1 MTSKRSKTKTR
12 SVWAGAVVASAA
24 FGGWGVGEF
33 SVWGAENVPAV
44 DSVALGE
51 TGKTGEVAEIGEI
64 TEVGKEVDKI
74 VEIGK
79 IVETAKTGRACEP
92 LNPTAPGRL
101 PTRLDGLRL
110 APDFGCFWGFNVE
123 GEDYQTLF
131 DAVEPTGAF
140 DALTIT
146 LRSLPRFDGNVA
158 AVAATKKAVEYAK
171 ERGVGA
177 ILDVDLRIA
186 RYDFEAA
193 RPELSQERIY
203 FKELDLRT
211 LGEADGR
218 GELTFEAPNL
228 NDHYAGA
235 RPFYV
240 RGARFVKAWRYR
252 KNADG
257 AVEPGSI
264 VDVSA
269 AFSVPTTNAPLEK
282 NRIDFVDATSRNRFG
297 VPVDLATLD
306 GVKPGNREGLVKLAG
321 KTDLADKTKSAND
334 GDFLAVAVAFR
345 YSCPDIFADETLE
358 LERRL
363 YEQYRDVPALG
374 VAKDEWGFPPSF
386 DRQNRLDDFWYSEA
400 TRRAYSAAFGADEL
414 NNSSGSDGS
423 SDSKGTIDAAGAGS
437 RDLVDD
443 LFLAFRPQV
452 GREAERI
459 AAVDRFNRLCAER
472 VLEYEIQNYQTTKE
486 IWGPDAFVG
495 VHCTWFPFPNT
506 LEMRKNGVMW
516 WKAPRDFAQSD
527 EYVPFCCRNSLA
539 KATDSHWINMFYAR
553 QVPAYIFE
561 HWTAA
566 ASGGR
571 VHIHNIYPRDENSPQ
586 HPLDNRLM
594 PIVDDGGVAR
604 IRSKIRTLSLISDA
618 PLDAPVGVV
627 FGRFGAMNPLRSG
640 FGKVGVDLCDRFS
653 TAGFP
658 ADLIPVDE
666 ITSTTQAG
674 EKRWKLSAD
683 GYLQYGPQR
692 YLALVLW
699 GENDADAAD
708 FAALK
713 GLAEQTETNCKTKIW
728 KIKAD
733 ATAAEKDALAA
744 EIISALKLANVEQQ
758 TPWKLDEAA
767 FSVPEER
774 SSRPRLVSTS
784 RFIDGTNVWIA
795 AEKNALGDPI
805 SLDGATVRLADG
817 QASIP
822 ISVDANGVF
831 AVRFGA
837 DGTLDAVAAA
847 ELKSLKIGDLA
858 VEVPDAE
865 IAGDP
870 VDVAIWRR
878 PDGRLR
884 GVFQRREN
892 ALPPSLEGLVDDWT
906 FLKRER

>member
-1 MTSKRSKTKTR
+1 MASKKSKMKTR
-12 SVWAGAVVASAA
+12 RVWAGAVVASAA
-24 FGGWGVGEF
+24 FGGWCAGEF
-33 SVWGAENVPAV
+33 PVWGAENVPAV
-44 DSVALGE
+44 DFDDSGKSVNDVNDSGDSVGSVG
-51 TGKTGEVAEIGEI
+51 TGKI
-64 TEVGKEVDKI
+64 
-74 VEIGK
+74 
-79 IVETAKTGRACEP
+79 AKTGRACEP
-92 LNPTAPGRL
+92 LNPAAPGRL
-101 PTRLDGLRL
+101 PATLDGLRL

-123 GEDYQTLF
+123 GDDYRTLF
-131 DAVEPTGAF
+131 DVVEPTGAF

-146 LRSLPRFDGNVA
+146 LRSLPRFDGNAA
-158 AVAATKKAVEYAK
+158 AVAATKKAVEYARK
-171 ERGVGA
+171 RGVGA

-211 LGEADGR
+211 LDATGGKA
-218 GELTFEAPNL
+218 ELAFEAPNL

-257 AVEPGSI
+257 AVEPGSV

-269 AFSVPTTNAPLEK
+269 AFNVPTTNAPLEK
-282 NRIDFVDATSRNRFG
+282 NRTDFVDATSRNRFG

-306 GVKPGNREGLVKLAG
+306 GVKSANKEGWVGEAEATD
-321 KTDLADKTKSAND
+321 KTDSADKEKTANG

-345 YSCPDIFADETLE
+345 YSCPDLFADETLE
-358 LERRL
+358 LEKRL

-386 DRQNRLDDFWYSEA
+386 DRANRLDDFWYSEA
-400 TRRAYSAAFGADEL
+400 TRRAYSAAFGTDNLNGSAGSAGSADFG
-414 NNSSGSDGS
+414 NAADASGV
-423 SDSKGTIDAAGAGS
+423 AS

-553 QVPAYIFE
+553 QVPPYIFE

-571 VHIHNIYPRDENSPQ
+571 VHIHNVYPRDENSPQ
-586 HPLDNRLM
+586 HPLDKGLM

-618 PLDAPVGVV
+618 PLDAPVAVV
-627 FGRFGAMNPLRSG
+627 FGRFGAMNPLRPG

-666 ITSTTQAG
+666 ITSTTPSG
-674 EKRWKLSAD
+674 KKRWKLSDD

-692 YLALVLW
+692 YAALVLW

-713 GLAEQTETNCKTKIW
+713 ALAGQNGTNCKTKI
-728 KIKAD
+728 KEIKSD

-744 EIISALKLANVEQQ
+744 EIIASLKEANVEPQ
-758 TPWKLDEAA
+758 TPWVLDETA
-767 FSVPEER
+767 FSIPEER
-774 SSRPRLVSTS
+774 SSRPQLVSTS
-784 RFIDGTNVWIA
+784 RFIDGANVWVA
-795 AEKNALGDPI
+795 AKENALGDPI
-805 SLDGATVRLADG
+805 SLNGATVRLADG
-817 QASIP
+817 QASTP
-822 ISVDANGVF
+822 ILVDANGVF
-831 AVRFGA
+831 AVRFDA
-837 DGTLDAVAAA
+837 DGALDAVAAA
-847 ELKSLKIGDLA
+847 ELKTLKIGDLSVA
-858 VEVPDAE
+858 IPAKE
-865 IAGDP
+865 IGDDP

-878 PDGRLR
+878 ADGRFR

-892 ALPPSLEGLVDDWT
+892 ALPPSLEGVVDDWT

>member
-12 SVWAGAVVASAA
+12 RVWTGAVVASAA
-24 FGGWGVGEF
+24 FAGWSANEWLVR
-33 SVWGAENVPAV
+33 GAETVPTVESADPADSGKTVGNV
-44 DSVALGE
+44 E
-51 TGKTGEVAEIGEI
+51 TGKIP
-64 TEVGKEVDKI
+64 KM
-74 VEIGK
+74 
-79 IVETAKTGRACEP
+79 GRACEP

-101 PTRLDGLRL
+101 PATLDGLRL
-110 APDFGCFWGFNVE
+110 APDFGCFWGFGVD
-123 GEDYQTLF
+123 GDDYRGLF
-131 DAVEPTGAF
+131 DVVEPTGAF

-146 LRSLPRFDGNVA
+146 LRSLPRFDGNAA

-193 RPELSQERIY
+193 RPELSQERIL

-211 LGEADGR
+211 LDADG
-218 GELTFEAPNL
+218 GKAALAFEAPNL

-257 AVEPGSI
+257 AVEPGSV

-269 AFSVPTTNAPLEK
+269 AFDVPTTNAPLEK
-282 NRIDFVDATSRNRFG
+282 NRIDFVDPTSRNRFD
-297 VPVDLATLD
+297 VPVERAKLD
-306 GVKPGNREGLVKLAG
+306 DVKTANGEDAAKS
-321 KTDLADKTKSAND
+321 ADKTVGENEAKSANG

-358 LERRL
+358 LEKRL

-400 TRRAYSAAFGADEL
+400 TRRAYSAAFGR
-414 NNSSGSDGS
+414 DG
-423 SDSKGTIDAAGAGS
+423 ALV
-437 RDLVDD
+437 DLVDD
-443 LFLAFRPQV
+443 LFLAFRGQT

-472 VLEYEIQNYQTTKE
+472 VLKYEIQNYQTTKE

-571 VHIHNIYPRDENSPQ
+571 VHIHNIYPQDENSPQ

-618 PLDAPVGVV
+618 PLDAPVAVV
-627 FGRFGAMNPLRSG
+627 FGRFGAMNPLRPG

-658 ADLIPVDE
+658 ADLIPIDE

-674 EKRWKLSAD
+674 EKRWKLSDD

-692 YLALVLW
+692 YSALVLW

-708 FAALK
+708 FAALLE
-713 GLAEQTETNCKTKIW
+713 LAGKDCRTKIER
-728 KIKAD
+728 IEAD
-733 ATAAEKDALAA
+733 ADAAEKDALAA
-744 EIISALKLANVEQQ
+744 EIIASLKEANVEPQ
-758 TPWKLDEAA
+758 TPWVLDETA

-774 SSRPRLVSTS
+774 SSRPQLVATS
-784 RFIDGTNVWIA
+784 RFLDGTTVWIA
-795 AEKNALGDPI
+795 AKENALGDPI

-817 QASIP
+817 RDSTS

-831 AVRFGA
+831 AVRFDA

-847 ELKSLKIGDLA
+847 ELKSLKIGELA
-858 VEVPDAE
+858 VEIPESE
-865 IAGDP
+865 IADDP

-878 PDGRLR
+878 ADGRLR

>member
-12 SVWAGAVVASAA
+12 RAWAGAVVASAA
-24 FGGWGVGEF
+24 FGAWSAGGAPVWGVGN
-33 SVWGAENVPAV
+33 AP
-44 DSVALGE
+44 
-51 TGKTGEVAEIGEI
+51 T
-64 TEVGKEVDKI
+64 
-74 VEIGK
+74 
-79 IVETAKTGRACEP
+79 VETADSGKTVATVKVGRACEP

-101 PTRLDGLRL
+101 PATLDGLRL
-110 APDFGCFWGFNVE
+110 APDFGCFWGFSVD
-123 GEDYQTLF
+123 GDDYRTLF

-146 LRSLPRFDGNVA
+146 LRSLPRFDGNDA
-158 AVAATKKAVEYAK
+158 AVAATKRAVEYAR

-193 RPELSQERIY
+193 RPDLSQERIY
-203 FKELDLRT
+203 LKEIDLQTLD
-211 LGEADGR
+211 GAEGR
-218 GELTFEAPNL
+218 GELAFEAPNL

-240 RGARFVKAWRYR
+240 RGARFVKAWRYG

-257 AVEPGSI
+257 AVEPSSV

-269 AFSVPTTNAPLEK
+269 AFDVPTTNAPLEK
-282 NRIDFVDATSRNRFG
+282 NRVDFVDATSRNRFV
-297 VPVDLATLD
+297 VPIESATLD
-306 GVKPGNREGLVKLAG
+306 GVKSESKEV
-321 KTDLADKTKSAND
+321 SANG
-334 GDFLAVAVAFR
+334 GDFLTVAVAFR
-345 YSCPDIFADETLE
+345 YSCPDVFADETLE
-358 LERRL
+358 LEKRL

-386 DRQNRLDDFWYSEA
+386 DRENRLDDFWYSEA
-400 TRRAYSAAFGADEL
+400 TRRAYSAAFGENA
-414 NNSSGSDGS
+414 
-423 SDSKGTIDAAGAGS
+423 
-437 RDLVDD
+437 DLVDD
-443 LFLAFRPQV
+443 LFLAFRAQV

-459 AAVDRFNRLCAER
+459 AAVDRFNRLCADR
-472 VLEYEIQNYQTTKE
+472 ALEYEIQNYRTTKE

-495 VHCTWFPFPNT
+495 VHSTWFPFPNT

-553 QVPAYIFE
+553 QVPPYIFE

-586 HPLDNRLM
+586 HALDNRLM

-604 IRSKIRTLSLISDA
+604 IRSKIRMLSLISDA
-618 PLDAPVGVV
+618 PLDAPVAVV
-627 FGRFGAMNPLRSG
+627 FGRFGAMNPLRPG
-640 FGKVGVDLCDRFS
+640 FGKVGVDLCDRFA

-666 ITSTTQAG
+666 ITSTTQTG
-674 EKRWKLSAD
+674 EKRWKLSDD

-692 YLALVLW
+692 YSALILW
-699 GENDADAAD
+699 GETAADAAD
-708 FAALK
+708 FAALLE
-713 GLAEQTETNCKTKIW
+713 LAGTDCRTKIER
-728 KIKAD
+728 IEAD
-733 ATAAEKDALAA
+733 ATAAEKDALAS
-744 EIISALKLANVEQQ
+744 EMIGALKAANVEPQ
-758 TPWKLDEAA
+758 TPWKLDETA

-774 SSRPRLVSTS
+774 SSRPRLVATS
-784 RFIDGTNVWIA
+784 RFLDGTTVWIA

-805 SLDGATVRLADG
+805 SLNGATVRLADG
-817 QASIP
+817 KDSPP

-831 AVRFGA
+831 AVRFDAEGA
-837 DGTLDAVAAA
+837 LDAVAAA
-847 ELKSLKIGDLA
+847 ELKALKIGDFA
-858 VEVPDAE
+858 VEIPDAE

>member
-1 MTSKRSKTKTR
+1 MTSKRNKRKMR
-12 SVWAGAVVASAA
+12 RVWAGAVVASAA
-24 FGGWGVGEF
+24 FGGWSADGGAAW
-33 SVWGAENVPAV
+33 SVENAPAV
-44 DSVALGE
+44 EFADS
-51 TGKTGEVAEIGEI
+51 GKNVKNRENG
-64 TEVGKEVDKI
+64 
-74 VEIGK
+74 
-79 IVETAKTGRACEP
+79 ETAKIGELGRACEP
-92 LNPTAPGRL
+92 LNPASPGRL
-101 PTRLDGLRL
+101 PKTLDGLRL
-110 APDFGCFWGFNVE
+110 APDFGCFWGFSVE
-123 GEDYQTLF
+123 GEDYRTLF
-131 DAVEPTGAF
+131 DVVEPTGAF

-146 LRSLPRFDGNVA
+146 LRSLPRFDGNAA

-193 RPELSQERIY
+193 RPDLSQERIY
-203 FKELDLRT
+203 FKELDLRA
-211 LGEADGR
+211 LDGAEGR
-218 GELTFEAPNL
+218 GELAFEAPNL

-257 AVEPGSI
+257 AVEPGSV
-264 VDVSA
+264 VDVST
-269 AFSVPTTNAPLEK
+269 AFNVPTTNAPLEK
-282 NRIDFVDATSRNRFG
+282 NRVDFVDATSRNRFV
-297 VPVDLATLD
+297 VPVETLALD
-306 GVKPGNREGLVKLAG
+306 GVK
-321 KTDLADKTKSAND
+321 SASGEESAKD

-345 YSCPDIFADETLE
+345 YSCPDVFADETLA
-358 LERRL
+358 LEKRL
-363 YEQYRDVPALG
+363 YEQYCDVPALG

-386 DRQNRLDDFWYSEA
+386 ERQNRLDDFWYSEA
-400 TRRAYSAAFGADEL
+400 TRRAYSAAFGQ
-414 NNSSGSDGS
+414 N
-423 SDSKGTIDAAGAGS
+423 GAPV
-437 RDLVDD
+437 DLVDD
-443 LFLAFRPQV
+443 LFLAFRPQT

-459 AAVDRFNRLCAER
+459 AAVDRFNRLCADR
-472 VLEYEIQNYQTTKE
+472 VLKYEIQNYQTTKE

-506 LEMRKNGVMW
+506 LEMRKNGAMW

-553 QVPAYIFE
+553 QVSPYIFE

-571 VHIHNIYPRDENSPQ
+571 VHIHNVYPRDENSPQ
-586 HPLDNRLM
+586 HPADNRLM
-594 PIVDDGGVAR
+594 PIVETGGVAR

-618 PLDAPVGVV
+618 PLDAPVAVV
-627 FGRFGAMNPLRSG
+627 FGRFGAMNPLRAG
-640 FGKVGVDLCDRFS
+640 YGKVGVDLCDRFS

-666 ITSTTQAG
+666 ITSTTQTG
-674 EKRWKLSAD
+674 EKRWKLSDD

-692 YLALVLW
+692 YSALVLW

-708 FAALK
+708 FAALWE
-713 GLAEQTETNCKTKIW
+713 LAGPNCRTKI
-728 KIKAD
+728 KEIKAD
-733 ATAAEKDALAA
+733 ASAAEKDALAA
-744 EIISALKLANVEQQ
+744 EIIAALKETNVEPQ
-758 TPWKLDEAA
+758 TPWKLDDAA

-774 SSRPRLVSTS
+774 SSRPQLVSTS

-795 AEKNALGDPI
+795 AKENALGDPI

-817 QASIP
+817 KESTP
-822 ISVDANGVF
+822 ISVEANGVF

-837 DGTLDAVAAA
+837 DGTLEAVAAA
-847 ELKSLKIGDLA
+847 ELKSLKIGDLTLN
-858 VEVPDAE
+858 VPETE
-865 IAGDP
+865 IADDP

-892 ALPPSLEGLVDDWT
+892 ALPPSLEGVVDDWT

>member
-1 MTSKRSKTKTR
+1 MTKKNKTKTR
-12 SVWAGAVVASAA
+12 RVWAGAVVASAA
-24 FGGWGVGEF
+24 FGGWSAGEVA
-33 SVWGAENVPAV
+33 VWGAENVSTVESA
-44 DSVALGE
+44 DS
-51 TGKTGEVAEIGEI
+51 GKTVKKLEA
-64 TEVGKEVDKI
+64 DKT
-74 VEIGK
+74 VK
-79 IVETAKTGRACEP
+79 IGRACEP
-92 LNPTAPGRL
+92 LNPAAPGRL
-101 PTRLDGLRL
+101 PATLDGLRL
-110 APDFGCFWGFNVE
+110 APDFGCFWGFNVD
-123 GEDYQTLF
+123 GEDYRTLF
-131 DAVEPTGAF
+131 DVVEPTGAF

-146 LRSLPRFDGNVA
+146 LRSLPRFDGNAA

-193 RPELSQERIY
+193 RPDLSQERIY

-211 LGEADGR
+211 LDGAGGR

-257 AVEPGSI
+257 AVEPGSV

-306 GVKPGNREGLVKLAG
+306 GVK
-321 KTDLADKTKSAND
+321 SANGANG

-358 LERRL
+358 LEKRL

-400 TRRAYSAAFGADEL
+400 TRRAYSAAFGADDL
-414 NNSSGSDGS
+414 KDFGGSDDSSGS
-423 SDSKGTIDAAGAGS
+423 KGAADASEAGS

-443 LFLAFRPQV
+443 LFLAFRPQA

-459 AAVDRFNRLCAER
+459 AAVDRFNRLCADR
-472 VLEYEIQNYQTTKE
+472 ALEYEIQNYQTTKE

-553 QVPAYIFE
+553 QVAPYIFE

-586 HPLDNRLM
+586 NPLDNRLM
-594 PIVDDGGVAR
+594 PIVEDGGVAR

-618 PLDAPVGVV
+618 PLDAPVAVV
-627 FGRFGAMNPLRSG
+627 FGRFGAMNPLRPG

-666 ITSTTQAG
+666 ISSTTPSG
-674 EKRWKLSAD
+674 EKRWKLSDD

-692 YLALVLW
+692 CSALVLW

-708 FAALK
+708 FAALQA
-713 GLAEQTETNCKTKIW
+713 LVEQAGTNSRTKIW

-744 EIISALKLANVEQQ
+744 EIIAALKLANVEPQ
-758 TPWKLDEAA
+758 TPWKLDETS

-774 SSRPRLVSTS
+774 SSRPQLVSTS

-795 AEKNALGDPI
+795 AQENALGDPI

-817 QASIP
+817 RDSTP
-822 ISVDANGVF
+822 ISVGANGVF
-831 AVRFGA
+831 AVRFDA

-847 ELKSLKIGDLA
+847 ELKSLKIGELT
-858 VEVPDAE
+858 VEIPAE
-865 IAGDP
+865 EIGDDP

-878 PDGRLR
+878 ADGRLR

>member
-1 MTSKRSKTKTR
+1 MTKKRKTR
-12 SVWAGAVVASAA
+12 TRRAWTGAVVASAA
-24 FGGWGVGEF
+24 LGVWSVGERP
-33 SVWGAENVPAV
+33 VWGGETVSAV
-44 DSVALGE
+44 DFE
-51 TGKTGEVAEIGEI
+51 E
-64 TEVGKEVDKI
+64 
-74 VEIGK
+74 GK
-79 IVETAKTGRACEP
+79 IDATAKLGRACEP

-101 PTRLDGLRL
+101 PKTIDGLRI
-110 APDFGCFWGFNVE
+110 APDFGCFWGFSVD
-123 GEDYQTLF
+123 GDDYRALF

-146 LRSLPRFDGNVA
+146 LRSLPRFDGNDA
-158 AVAATKKAVEYAK
+158 AVAATKRAVEYAR

-177 ILDVDLRIA
+177 ILDLDLRIA

-193 RPELSQERIY
+193 RPDLSQERIF

-211 LGEADGR
+211 LGEAGGR
-218 GELTFEAPNL
+218 GETAFEAANL

-235 RPFYV
+235 RPYYV

-252 KNADG
+252 KNAEG
-257 AVEPGSI
+257 AVEPGSV

-269 AFSVPTTNAPLEK
+269 AFNVPTTNAPLEK
-282 NRIDFVDATSRNRFG
+282 NRVDFVDATSRGRFV
-297 VPVDLATLD
+297 VPVDLAA
-306 GVKPGNREGLVKLAG
+306 VNEAN
-321 KTDLADKTKSAND
+321 SANG

-345 YSCPDIFADETLE
+345 YSYPDIFADETLE
-358 LERRL
+358 LEKRL
-363 YEQYRDVPALG
+363 YERYRDVPALG

-386 DRQNRLDDFWYSEA
+386 ERANRLDDFWYSEA
-400 TRRAYSAAFGADEL
+400 TRRAYSAAFGESA
-414 NNSSGSDGS
+414 
-423 SDSKGTIDAAGAGS
+423 
-437 RDLVDD
+437 DLVDD
-443 LFLAFRPQV
+443 LFLAFRAQA

-459 AAVDRFNRLCAER
+459 AVVDRFHRLCVER
-472 VLEYEIQNYQTTKE
+472 VLKYEIQNYQTTKE

-553 QVPAYIFE
+553 QVPPYVFE

-571 VHIHNIYPRDENSPQ
+571 VHIHNVYPSDENSPR
-586 HPLDNRLM
+586 HALDNRLM
-594 PIVDDGGVAR
+594 PIVDTGGVAR

-618 PLDAPVGVV
+618 PLDSPVAVV
-627 FGRFGAMNPLRSG
+627 FGRFGAANPLRPG

-658 ADLIPVDE
+658 VDLIPADE
-666 ITSTTQAG
+666 ISSTARTG
-674 EKRWKLSAD
+674 EKRWKLSDD
-683 GYLQYGPQR
+683 GCLQYGPQR
-692 YLALVLW
+692 FSALILW

-708 FAALK
+708 FAALLE
-713 GLAEQTETNCKTKIW
+713 LAGKNCRTKIW
-728 KIKAD
+728 RIKAD
-733 ATAAEKDALAA
+733 SSAAEKDALAA
-744 EIISALKLANVEQQ
+744 EVIASLRAANVEPQ
-758 TPWKLDEAA
+758 TPWALDETA
-767 FSVPEER
+767 FSIPEER
-774 SSRPRLVSTS
+774 SSRPQLVAKS
-784 RFIDGTNVWIA
+784 RFIDGTTLWIA
-795 AEKNALGDPI
+795 AKENALGDPI

-817 QASIP
+817 SDSTP

-831 AVRFGA
+831 AARFGA
-837 DGTLDAVAAA
+837 DGALDAVAAA

-858 VEVPDAE
+858 VEIPEAE

-878 PDGRLR
+878 ADGRLR

-892 ALPPSLEGLVDDWT
+892 ALPPSLEGLADDWK

>member
-1 MTSKRSKTKTR
+1 MTSKRRKRKTR
-12 SVWAGAVVASAA
+12 RVWAGAVVASAA
-24 FGGWGVGEF
+24 FGGWGADGF
-33 SVWGAENVPAV
+33 PLWGADNVLAV
-44 DSVALGE
+44 DSAGSDNSVKSVE
-51 TGKTGEVAEIGEI
+51 TDAEAKVDKAGEI
-64 TEVGKEVDKI
+64 AKI
-74 VEIGK
+74 
-79 IVETAKTGRACEP
+79 GRACEP
-92 LNPTAPGRL
+92 LNPAAPGRL
-101 PTRLDGLRL
+101 PKTLDGLRL
-110 APDFGCFWGFNVE
+110 APDFGCFWGFSVD
-123 GEDYQTLF
+123 GDDYRTLF

-146 LRSLPRFDGNVA
+146 LRSLPRFDGNAA

-257 AVEPGSI
+257 AVEPGSV

-269 AFSVPTTNAPLEK
+269 AFDVPTTNAPLEK
-282 NRIDFVDATSRNRFG
+282 NRVDFVDATSRNRFD
-297 VPVDLATLD
+297 VPVDLAALD
-306 GVKPGNREGLVKLAG
+306 GVKSENREDSAENAG
-321 KTDLADKTKSAND
+321 KTDKTKSAND
-334 GDFLAVAVAFR
+334 GEFLTVAVAFR
-345 YSCPDIFADETLE
+345 YSCPDLFADETLE

-386 DRQNRLDDFWYSEA
+386 ERENRLDDFWYSEA
-400 TRRAYSAAFGADEL
+400 TRRAYSTAFGK
-414 NNSSGSDGS
+414 N
-423 SDSKGTIDAAGAGS
+423 GAPV
-437 RDLVDD
+437 DLVDD
-443 LFLAFRPQV
+443 LFLAFRAQA

-472 VLEYEIQNYQTTKE
+472 VLKYEIQNYQTTKE
-486 IWGPDAFVG
+486 IWGSDAFVG

-586 HPLDNRLM
+586 HPADNRLM
-594 PIVDDGGVAR
+594 PIVETGGVAR

-618 PLDAPVGVV
+618 PLDAPVAVV
-627 FGRFGAMNPLRSG
+627 FGRFGAMNPLRAG
-640 FGKVGVDLCDRFS
+640 YGKVGVDLCDRFS

-674 EKRWKLSAD
+674 EKRWKLSD
-683 GYLQYGPQR
+683 DRYLQYGPQR
-692 YLALVLW
+692 YSALVLW

-708 FAALK
+708 FAALLK
-713 GLAEQTETNCKTKIW
+713 LAGKNCETKI
-728 KIKAD
+728 KRIKAD

-744 EIISALKLANVEQQ
+744 EIIAALKTAKVEAQ
-758 TPWKLDEAA
+758 TPWKLDETA

-795 AEKNALGDPI
+795 AKENALGDPI

-817 QASIP
+817 RDSIP

-831 AVRFGA
+831 AVRFDA
-837 DGTLDAVAAA
+837 DGTLNAVAAA
-847 ELKSLKIGDLA
+847 ELKSMKTGELTI
-858 VEVPDAE
+858 EIPDAE

-878 PDGRLR
+878 ADGRLR

-892 ALPPSLEGLVDDWT
+892 ALPPSLEGVVDDWT

>member
-1 MTSKRSKTKTR
+1 MTKKNKTKTR
-12 SVWAGAVVASAA
+12 RVWAGAVVASAA
-24 FGGWGVGEF
+24 FGGWSANEPAVR
-33 SVWGAENVPAV
+33 GAENNPAV
-44 DSVALGE
+44 EVADSVKKGA
-51 TGKTGEVAEIGEI
+51 T
-64 TEVGKEVDKI
+64 DKS
-74 VEIGK
+74 
-79 IVETAKTGRACEP
+79 AKNGRACEP
-92 LNPTAPGRL
+92 LNPEAPGRL
-101 PTRLDGLRL
+101 PKTLDGLRL
-110 APDFGCFWGFNVE
+110 APDFGCFWGFGVN
-123 GEDYQTLF
+123 GDDYRTLF
-131 DAVEPTGAF
+131 DVVEPTGAF

-146 LRSLPRFDGNVA
+146 LRSLPRFDGNAA
-158 AVAATKKAVEYAK
+158 AVAATKKAVEYAA

-186 RYDFEAA
+186 RYDFEAT
-193 RPELSQERIY
+193 RPDLSQERIY
-203 FKELDLRT
+203 FKETDLRT

-257 AVEPGSI
+257 AVESGSV

-269 AFSVPTTNAPLEK
+269 AFNVPTTNAPLEK
-282 NRIDFVDATSRNRFG
+282 NRVDFVDATSRNRFV
-297 VPVDLATLD
+297 VPVDSATLD
-306 GVKPGNREGLVKLAG
+306 GVKTLNREDAAKS
-321 KTDLADKTKSAND
+321 ADKTGSADKSKEANG
-334 GDFLAVAVAFR
+334 GDFLTVAVAFR

-358 LERRL
+358 LEKRL
-363 YEQYRDVPALG
+363 YEQYRDVPAFG

-386 DRQNRLDDFWYSEA
+386 ERENRLDDFWYSEA
-400 TRRAYSAAFGADEL
+400 TRRAYSAAFGK
-414 NNSSGSDGS
+414 NGVSV
-423 SDSKGTIDAAGAGS
+423 
-437 RDLVDD
+437 DLVDD
-443 LFLAFRPQV
+443 LFLAFRGQV
-452 GREAERI
+452 GRDAERI

-506 LEMRKNGVMW
+506 LEMRKNGAMW

-586 HPLDNRLM
+586 HPADNRLM

-618 PLDAPVGVV
+618 PLDSPVAVV
-627 FGRFGAMNPLRSG
+627 FGRFGAMNPLRPG

-666 ITSTTQAG
+666 ISSTTPSG
-674 EKRWKLSAD
+674 EKRWKLSDD

-692 YLALVLW
+692 YAALVLW

-708 FAALK
+708 FAALLE
-713 GLAEQTETNCKTKIW
+713 LAGKNCRTKIER
-728 KIKAD
+728 IKAN
-733 ATAAEKDALAA
+733 ANAAEKDALAKKVVD
-744 EIISALKLANVEQQ
+744 ALKAAKVEPQ
-758 TPWKLDEAA
+758 TPWKLDETA

-774 SSRPRLVSTS
+774 SSRPQLVSTS
-784 RFIDGTNVWIA
+784 RFIDGTNVWVA
-795 AEKNALGDPI
+795 AKENALGDPI
-805 SLDGATVRLADG
+805 SLDGATVRLPDG
-817 QASIP
+817 RDSAP

-831 AVRFGA
+831 AVRFDA

-847 ELKSLKIGDLA
+847 ELKSLKIGGLTL
-858 VEVPDAE
+858 EIPDAE

-870 VDVAIWRR
+870 VDVAIWRW

-892 ALPPSLEGLVDDWT
+892 ALPPSLEELVDDWT

>member
-12 SVWAGAVVASAA
+12 LVWTGTVVALAA
-24 FGGWGVGEF
+24 FGAWRAGETP
-33 SVWGAENVPAV
+33 VWGAENVPTVAAA
-44 DSVALGE
+44 DSGQRNE
-51 TGKTGEVAEIGEI
+51 S
-64 TEVGKEVDKI
+64 
-74 VEIGK
+74 GK
-79 IVETAKTGRACEP
+79 IVATVKIGRACEP

-101 PTRLDGLRL
+101 PKTLDGLRL
-110 APDFGCFWGFNVE
+110 APDFGCFWGFSVD
-123 GEDYQTLF
+123 GDDYRALF

-146 LRSLPRFDGNVA
+146 LRSLPRFDGNDA
-158 AVAATKKAVEYAK
+158 AVAATKRAVEYAR

-193 RPELSQERIY
+193 RPDLSQERIY
-203 FKELDLRT
+203 LKELDLRAI
-211 LGEADGR
+211 GEAEGR
-218 GELTFEAPNL
+218 GELAFEAPNL

-257 AVEPGSI
+257 AVEPGSV
-264 VDVSA
+264 VDVSS
-269 AFSVPTTNAPLEK
+269 AFNVPTTNAPLEK
-282 NRIDFVDATSRNRFG
+282 NRVDFVDATSRNRFV
-297 VPVDLATLD
+297 VPVEPATLD
-306 GVKPGNREGLVKLAG
+306 GVK
-321 KTDLADKTKSAND
+321 SANGESGANS
-334 GDFLAVAVAFR
+334 GDFLTVAVAFR
-345 YSCPDIFADETLE
+345 YSCPDVFADETLE
-358 LERRL
+358 LEKRL

-386 DRQNRLDDFWYSEA
+386 DRENRLDDFWYSEA
-400 TRRAYSAAFGADEL
+400 TRRAYSAAFGTAD
-414 NNSSGSDGS
+414 
-423 SDSKGTIDAAGAGS
+423 APV
-437 RDLVDD
+437 DLVDD
-443 LFLAFRPQV
+443 LFLAFRAQT
-452 GREAERI
+452 GREAEQI

-472 VLEYEIQNYQTTKE
+472 ALRYEIQNYQTTKE

-553 QVPAYIFE
+553 QVPPYIFE

-571 VHIHNIYPRDENSPQ
+571 VHIHNVYPRDENSPQ

-618 PLDAPVGVV
+618 PLDAPVAVV
-627 FGRFGAMNPLRSG
+627 FGRFGAMNPLRPG

-666 ITSTTQAG
+666 VTSTTQTG
-674 EKRWKLSAD
+674 EKRWKLSSD

-692 YLALVLW
+692 YSALVLW

-708 FAALK
+708 FAALLE
-713 GLAEQTETNCKTKIW
+713 LAGTNCRTKIK

-733 ATAAEKDALAA
+733 ATDAEKDALAA
-744 EIISALKLANVEQQ
+744 ELLAALKAAKVEPQ

-784 RFIDGTNVWIA
+784 RFTDGTTVWVA
-795 AEKNALGDPI
+795 AKENALGDPI
-805 SLDGATVRLADG
+805 ALNGATVRLADG
-817 QASIP
+817 SDSTP

-837 DGTLDAVAAA
+837 DGALEAVAAA
-847 ELKSLKIGDLA
+847 ELKALKVGDLT
-858 VEVPDAE
+858 VEIPDAE

-892 ALPPSLEGLVDDWT
+892 ALPPSLEGLVDDWA

>member
-1 MTSKRSKTKTR
+1 MTSKRRKTKTR
-12 SVWAGAVVASAA
+12 RVWAGAVVASAA
-24 FGGWGVGEF
+24 FGGWSADGFPVR
-33 SVWGAENVPAV
+33 GAENVLTV
-44 DSVALGE
+44 DSADSGNSV
-51 TGKTGEVAEIGEI
+51 KS
-64 TEVGKEVDKI
+64 
-74 VEIGK
+74 
-79 IVETAKTGRACEP
+79 VETDAEAKIDKNGKVGRACQP
-92 LNPTAPGRL
+92 LNPAAPGRL
-101 PTRLDGLRL
+101 PKTLDGLRL
-110 APDFGCFWGFNVE
+110 APDFGCFWGFSVD
-123 GEDYQTLF
+123 GDDYRTLF
-131 DAVEPTGAF
+131 DVVEPTGAF

-146 LRSLPRFDGNVA
+146 LRSLPRFDGNAA

-193 RPELSQERIY
+193 RPDLSQERIY

-211 LGEADGR
+211 LGEAGGR

-257 AVEPGSI
+257 AVEPGSV

-269 AFSVPTTNAPLEK
+269 AFNVPTTNAPLEK

-297 VPVDLATLD
+297 VPVDLTALD
-306 GVKPGNREGLVKLAG
+306 GVK
-321 KTDLADKTKSAND
+321 SANGKD
-334 GDFLAVAVAFR
+334 STENAEKIDSTDKAKAANGGDFLAVAVAFR
-345 YSCPDIFADETLE
+345 YSCPDLFADETLA
-358 LERRL
+358 LEKRL

-386 DRQNRLDDFWYSEA
+386 DRANRLDDFWYSEA
-400 TRRAYSAAFGADEL
+400 TRRAYSATFGAGDL
-414 NNSSGSDGS
+414 NGSNGFKGAADLSGAD
-423 SDSKGTIDAAGAGS
+423 S

-443 LFLAFRPQV
+443 LFLAFRPQA

-472 VLEYEIQNYQTTKE
+472 ALQYEIQNYQTTKE

-586 HPLDNRLM
+586 HPADSRLM
-594 PIVDDGGVAR
+594 PIVDGGGVAR

-618 PLDAPVGVV
+618 PLDSPVAVV
-627 FGRFGAMNPLRSG
+627 FGRFGAMNPLRPGS
-640 FGKVGVDLCDRFS
+640 GKVGVDLCDRFS
-653 TAGFP
+653 TAGYP

-666 ITSTTQAG
+666 ISSTTPDG
-674 EKRWKLSAD
+674 EKRWKLSDD
-683 GYLQYGPQR
+683 GCLQYGPQR
-692 YLALVLW
+692 YSALVLW

-708 FAALK
+708 FAALLE
-713 GLAEQTETNCKTKIW
+713 LAGKNCRTEIKR
-728 KIKAD
+728 IKAD

-744 EIISALKLANVEQQ
+744 EIIAALKTAKVEAQ
-758 TPWKLDEAA
+758 TPWKLDETA

-795 AEKNALGDPI
+795 AKENAMGDPI

-817 QASIP
+817 RDSAP

-831 AVRFGA
+831 AVRFDA

-847 ELKSLKIGDLA
+847 ELKALKIGELT
-858 VEVPDAE
+858 VEIPAKE
-865 IAGDP
+865 IADDP

-878 PDGRLR
+878 ADGRLR

>member
-1 MTSKRSKTKTR
+1 MTAKKNKTKTR
-12 SVWAGAVVASAA
+12 RAWTGAVVAAA
-24 FGGWGVGEF
+24 LGGWGAVWAPGVFETALWGNETDA
-33 SVWGAENVPAV
+33 SV
-44 DSVALGE
+44 VALGE
-51 TGKTGEVAEIGEI
+51 NVKIDNAGKNSKNGEIGGFGENGK
-64 TEVGKEVDKI
+64 VGKI
-74 VEIGK
+74 
-79 IVETAKTGRACEP
+79 GRACEP

-101 PTRLDGLRL
+101 PATLDGLRI
-110 APDFGCFWGFNVE
+110 APDFGCFWGFSVD
-123 GEDYQTLF
+123 GDDYRTLF

-146 LRSLPRFDGNVA
+146 LRSLPRFDGNAA
-158 AVAATKKAVEYAK
+158 AVAATKRAVEYAR

-177 ILDVDLRIA
+177 IIDVDLRIA
-186 RYDFEAA
+186 RYDFEAE
-193 RPELSQERIY
+193 RPDLSQERMY
-203 FKELDLRT
+203 FKEIDLRT
-211 LGEADGR
+211 LDAGENRA
-218 GELTFEAPNL
+218 EAAFEAPNL

-252 KNADG
+252 KNVDG
-257 AVEPGSI
+257 AIDPDSI
-264 VDVSA
+264 VDVST
-269 AFSVPTTNAPLEK
+269 AFDVPSTNAPLEK
-282 NRIDFVDATSRNRFG
+282 NRVDFVDATSRNRFV
-297 VPVDLATLD
+297 VPVELSAIRGILANGED
-306 GVKPGNREGLVKLAG
+306 SAVGEE
-321 KTDLADKTKSAND
+321 KTNDAKSADD
-334 GDFLAVAVAFR
+334 GDFLAIAVAFR
-345 YSCPDIFADETLE
+345 YSCPDVFADETLA

-386 DRQNRLDDFWYSEA
+386 ERANRLDDFWYSEA
-400 TRRAYSAAFGADEL
+400 TRRAYSAAFGT
-414 NNSSGSDGS
+414 DG
-423 SDSKGTIDAAGAGS
+423 APV
-437 RDLVDD
+437 DLVDD
-443 LFLAFRPQV
+443 LFLAFRPQA

-459 AAVDRFNRLCAER
+459 AAVDRFYRLCADR
-472 VLEYEIQNYQTTKE
+472 ILEYEIQNYQTTKE

-495 VHCTWFPFPNT
+495 VHCTWFPFPNV
-506 LEMRKNGVMW
+506 LELRKNGAMW

-527 EYVPFCCRNSLA
+527 EFVPFCCRNSLA

-553 QVPAYIFE
+553 QVPAYVFE

-571 VHIHNIYPRDENSPQ
+571 AHIHNIYPRDENSPQ

-594 PIVDDGGVAR
+594 PIVDTGGVAR

-618 PLDAPVGVV
+618 PLDSPVAVV
-627 FGRFGAMNPLRSG
+627 FGRFGAMNPLRPEWN
-640 FGKVGVDLCDRFS
+640 KAGVDLCDRFS
-653 TAGFP
+653 TAGYP
-658 ADLIPVDE
+658 ADLIPADE
-666 ITSTTQAG
+666 ISSTTPTG
-674 EKRWKLSAD
+674 EKRWKLSDD
-683 GYLQYGPQR
+683 GRLQYGPQR
-692 YLALVLW
+692 YSALVFW
-699 GENDADAAD
+699 GENGADAAD

-713 GLAEQTETNCKTKIW
+713 ALAGTNCRTKIFE
-728 KIKAD
+728 INAD

-744 EIISALKLANVEQQ
+744 EALAALEVANVEKQ
-758 TPWKLDEAA
+758 TPWALDETA

-784 RFIDGTNVWIA
+784 RYIDGTTVWIA
-795 AEKNALGDPI
+795 ARENALGDPI

-817 QASIP
+817 SDSTP
-822 ISVDANGVF
+822 ISAVANGVF
-831 AVRFGA
+831 AARFGA

-847 ELKSLKIGDLA
+847 ELKSLKIGDLN
-858 VEVPDAE
+858 VEIPEAE
-865 IAGDP
+865 IGGDP

>member
-1 MTSKRSKTKTR
+1 MTSKRNKTKTR
-12 SVWAGAVVASAA
+12 RVWAGAVVASAA
-24 FGGWGVGEF
+24 FGGWSASEIPVWSAE
-33 SVWGAENVPAV
+33 SVPTL
-44 DSVALGE
+44 DSVEPGDGGE
-51 TGKTGEVAEIGEI
+51 S
-64 TEVGKEVDKI
+64 
-74 VEIGK
+74 VEIAG
-79 IVETAKTGRACEP
+79 TAKTAKLGRACEP

-101 PTRLDGLRL
+101 PKTLDGLRL

-123 GEDYQTLF
+123 GDDYRTLF

-146 LRSLPRFDGNVA
+146 LRSLPRFDGNDA
-158 AVAATKKAVEYAK
+158 AVAATKKAVEYAR
-171 ERGVGA
+171 EQGVGA

-193 RPELSQERIY
+193 RPDLSQERIY

-211 LGEADGR
+211 LGEAGGR

-257 AVEPGSI
+257 AVEPGSL

-269 AFSVPTTNAPLEK
+269 AFNVPTTNAPLEK
-282 NRIDFVDATSRNRFG
+282 NRTDFVDATSRNRFG

-306 GVKPGNREGLVKLAG
+306 DV
-321 KTDLADKTKSAND
+321 KSANGESAAESAGKEKSANG

-358 LERRL
+358 LEKRL

-400 TRRAYSAAFGADEL
+400 TRRAYSAAFEAGDS
-414 NNSSGSDGS
+414 NGSG
-423 SDSKGTIDAAGAGS
+423 
-437 RDLVDD
+437 DLIDD
-443 LFLAFRPQV
+443 LFLAFRPQA

-459 AAVDRFNRLCAER
+459 AAVDRFNRFCADR
-472 VLEYEIQNYQTTKE
+472 VLRYEIQNYQTTKE

-571 VHIHNIYPRDENSPQ
+571 VHIHNIYPQDENSPQ
-586 HPLDNRLM
+586 HPIDKRLM

-618 PLDAPVGVV
+618 PLDAPVAVV
-627 FGRFGAMNPLRSG
+627 FGRFGAMNPLRPG

-674 EKRWKLSAD
+674 EKRWKLSDD

-692 YLALVLW
+692 YSALVLW

-713 GLAEQTETNCKTKIW
+713 ALAGQTGKNCKTKIDE
-728 KIKAD
+728 IKAD
-733 ATAAEKDALAA
+733 ASADEKDALAA
-744 EIISALKLANVEQQ
+744 EIIAALKTAKVEAQ
-758 TPWKLDEAA
+758 TPWKVDETA

-774 SSRPRLVSTS
+774 SSRPQLVSTS
-784 RFIDGTNVWIA
+784 RFIDGTVVWIA
-795 AEKNALGDPI
+795 AQENALGDPI
-805 SLDGATVRLADG
+805 ALDGATVRLADG
-817 QASIP
+817 RDSTP

-831 AVRFGA
+831 AVRFDA
-837 DGTLDAVAAA
+837 DGTLNAVAAT
-847 ELKSLKIGDLA
+847 ELKSLKIGELT
-858 VEVPDAE
+858 VEVSDAE
-865 IAGDP
+865 IGDDP

-878 PDGRLR
+878 ADGRLR

>member
-1 MTSKRSKTKTR
+1 MTSKKSKTKAR
-12 SVWAGAVVASAA
+12 RVWTGAVVAAA
-24 FGGWGVGEF
+24 VAGWNAGETP
-33 SVWGAENVPAV
+33 VWSAENFAAV
-44 DSVALGE
+44 GSVASGQNDE
-51 TGKTGEVAEIGEI
+51 AVKNVEAGK
-64 TEVGKEVDKI
+64 VGG
-74 VEIGK
+74 IGK
-79 IVETAKTGRACEP
+79 INKIAKTGRACEP

-101 PTRLDGLRL
+101 PKTLDGLRL
-110 APDFGCFWGFNVE
+110 APDFGCFWGFSVD
-123 GEDYQTLF
+123 GDDYRTLF
-131 DAVEPTGAF
+131 DTVEPTGAF

-146 LRSLPRFDGNVA
+146 LRSLPRFDGNA
-158 AVAATKKAVEYAK
+158 DAVAATKRAVEYAR

-193 RPELSQERIY
+193 RPDLSQERIY
-203 FKELDLRT
+203 LKELDLRT
-211 LGEADGR
+211 VGGADGR
-218 GELTFEAPNL
+218 GELAFEAPNL

-257 AVEPGSI
+257 AVEPDSV

-269 AFSVPTTNAPLEK
+269 AFNVPTTNAPLEK
-282 NRIDFVDATSRNRFG
+282 NRVDFVDATSRNRFV
-297 VPVDLATLD
+297 VPVETAALD
-306 GVKPGNREGLVKLAG
+306 GVK
-321 KTDLADKTKSAND
+321 SANGESEENGANG
-334 GDFLAVAVAFR
+334 GDFLTVAVAFR
-345 YSCPDIFADETLE
+345 YSCPDVFADETLE

-386 DRQNRLDDFWYSEA
+386 DRENRLDDFWYSEA
-400 TRRAYSAAFGADEL
+400 TRRAYSAAFGK
-414 NNSSGSDGS
+414 N
-423 SDSKGTIDAAGAGS
+423 GAPV
-437 RDLVDD
+437 DLVDD
-443 LFLAFRPQV
+443 LFLAFRAQA

-472 VLEYEIQNYQTTKE
+472 VLKYEIQNYQTTKE

-553 QVPAYIFE
+553 QVPPYIFE

-571 VHIHNIYPRDENSPQ
+571 VHIHNVYPRDEKSPQ
-586 HPLDNRLM
+586 HPLDSRLM
-594 PIVDDGGVAR
+594 PIVETGGVAR

-618 PLDAPVGVV
+618 PLDAPVAVV

-640 FGKVGVDLCDRFS
+640 WGKVGVDLCDRFA

-658 ADLIPVDE
+658 ADLIPADE
-666 ITSTTQAG
+666 ITSTTQTG
-674 EKRWKLSAD
+674 EKRWKLSDD

-692 YLALVLW
+692 YSALVLW

-708 FAALK
+708 FAALLE
-713 GLAEQTETNCKTKIW
+713 LAESNCRTKIE

-744 EIISALKLANVEQQ
+744 GIIAALKAENVEPQ
-758 TPWKLDEAA
+758 TPWQLDETA

-774 SSRPRLVSTS
+774 SSRPQLVSTS
-784 RFIDGTNVWIA
+784 RFVDGTTVWIA
-795 AEKNALGDPI
+795 AKESALGDPI
-805 SLDGATVRLADG
+805 ALDGATVRLADG
-817 QASIP
+817 SDSAP

-831 AVRFGA
+831 AVRFDANGA
-837 DGTLDAVAAA
+837 LDAVAAS
-847 ELKSLKIGDLA
+847 ELKALKIGDFA

-865 IAGDP
+865 IADDP

-878 PDGRLR
+878 ADGRLR

>member
-12 SVWAGAVVASAA
+12 LVWTGAVVASTALGA
-24 FGGWGVGEF
+24 WSASERSVG
-33 SVWGAENVPAV
+33 GAEHVQAV
-44 DSVALGE
+44 DFADSVNADKTAETVE
-51 TGKTGEVAEIGEI
+51 TGKFPGL
-64 TEVGKEVDKI
+64 
-74 VEIGK
+74 
-79 IVETAKTGRACEP
+79 GRACEP
-92 LNPTAPGRL
+92 LNPEALGRL
-101 PTRLDGLRL
+101 PQTLDGLRL
-110 APDFGCFWGFNVE
+110 APDFGCFWGFNVD
-123 GEDYQTLF
+123 GDDYRGLF

-146 LRSLPRFDGNVA
+146 LRSLPRFDGNAV

-211 LGEADGR
+211 IGEANGR
-218 GELTFEAPNL
+218 GELNFEAPNL

-257 AVEPGSI
+257 AVEPGSV
-264 VDVSA
+264 VDVST
-269 AFSVPTTNAPLEK
+269 AFNVPTTNAPLEK
-282 NRIDFVDATSRNRFG
+282 NRTDFVDATSRNRFV
-297 VPVDLATLD
+297 VPVDLAALD
-306 GVKPGNREGLVKLAG
+306 GVKTVNEEGKA
-321 KTDLADKTKSAND
+321 KSEDKTVGADGATSANG

-400 TRRAYSAAFGADEL
+400 TRRAYSAAFEKNGV
-414 NNSSGSDGS
+414 SV
-423 SDSKGTIDAAGAGS
+423 
-437 RDLVDD
+437 DLVDD
-443 LFLAFRPQV
+443 LFLAFRPQI
-452 GREAERI
+452 GRETERI
-459 AAVDRFNRLCAER
+459 AAIDRFNRLCAER
-472 VLEYEIQNYQTTKE
+472 VLLYEIQNYQTTKE
-486 IWGPDAFVG
+486 IWGQDAFVG

-586 HPLDNRLM
+586 HPTDSRLM

-618 PLDAPVGVV
+618 PLDSPVAVV
-627 FGRFGAMNPLRSG
+627 FGRFGAMNPLRPG

-666 ITSTTQAG
+666 ITSTTPSG
-674 EKRWKLSAD
+674 GKRWKLSDD

-692 YLALVLW
+692 YSALVLW
-699 GENDADAAD
+699 GENEADAAD
-708 FAALK
+708 FAALLE
-713 GLAEQTETNCKTKIW
+713 LAGSDCRTKI
-728 KIKAD
+728 KRIKAD
-733 ATAAEKDALAA
+733 ANAAEKDALAV
-744 EIISALKLANVEQQ
+744 EIIASLKEANVETQ
-758 TPWKLDEAA
+758 TPWVLDETA

-774 SSRPRLVSTS
+774 SSRPQLVSSS
-784 RFIDGTNVWIA
+784 RFIDGTRLWVA
-795 AEKNALGDPI
+795 AKENALGDPI
-805 SLDGATVRLADG
+805 SLDGATVRLVDG
-817 QASIP
+817 SDSTP

-831 AVRFGA
+831 AVRFDA
-837 DGTLDAVAAA
+837 DGTLNAVAAA
-847 ELKSLKIGDLA
+847 ELKSLKIGDLT
-858 VEVPDAE
+858 VEIPDAE

-878 PDGRLR
+878 ADGRLR

-892 ALPPSLEGLVDDWT
+892 ALPPSLEGIVDDWT

>member
-1 MTSKRSKTKTR
+1 MTSKKGKIKPKSRR
-12 SVWAGAVVASAA
+12 VWASAVVASATL
-24 FGGWGVGEF
+24 GVWANEP
-33 SVWGAENVPAV
+33 SVGSVPNVFAV
-44 DSVALGE
+44 DA
-51 TGKTGEVAEIGEI
+51 AESGQ
-64 TEVGKEVDKI
+64 VDKN
-74 VEIGK
+74 VGR
-79 IVETAKTGRACEP
+79 GRACEP

-101 PTRLDGLRL
+101 PATLDGLRL
-110 APDFGCFWGFNVE
+110 APDFGCFWGFSVD
-123 GEDYQTLF
+123 GEDYRALF

-146 LRSLPRFDGNVA
+146 LRSLPRFDGNAA
-158 AVAATKKAVEYAK
+158 AVAATKKAVEYAR

-193 RPELSQERIY
+193 RPDLSQERVY

-218 GELTFEAPNL
+218 GELAFEAPNL

-257 AVEPGSI
+257 AVEPGSV

-297 VPVDLATLD
+297 VPVDLAALD
-306 GVKPGNREGLVKLAG
+306 GVK
-321 KTDLADKTKSAND
+321 SANGANG

-358 LERRL
+358 LEKRL

-400 TRRAYSAAFGADEL
+400 TRRAYSAAFGADDL
-414 NNSSGSDGS
+414 KDFGGSDGS
-423 SDSKGTIDAAGAGS
+423 SGSKGAADASEAGS

-443 LFLAFRPQV
+443 LFLAFRPQA

-459 AAVDRFNRLCAER
+459 AAVDRFNRLCADR
-472 VLEYEIQNYQTTKE
+472 VLKYEIQNYQTTKE

-553 QVPAYIFE
+553 QVAPYIFE

-586 HPLDNRLM
+586 NPLDNRLM
-594 PIVDDGGVAR
+594 PIVEDGGVAR

-618 PLDAPVGVV
+618 PLDAPVAVV
-627 FGRFGAMNPLRSG
+627 FGRFGAMNPLR
-640 FGKVGVDLCDRFS
+640 
-653 TAGFP
+653 AG
-658 ADLIPVDE
+658 
-666 ITSTTQAG
+666 
-674 EKRWKLSAD
+674 
-683 GYLQYGPQR
+683 YG
-692 YLALVLW
+692 
-699 GENDADAAD
+699 
-708 FAALK
+708 
-713 GLAEQTETNCKTKIW
+713 
-728 KIKAD
+728 
-733 ATAAEKDALAA
+733 
-744 EIISALKLANVEQQ
+744 
-758 TPWKLDEAA
+758 
-767 FSVPEER
+767 
-774 SSRPRLVSTS
+774 
-784 RFIDGTNVWIA
+784 
-795 AEKNALGDPI
+795 
-805 SLDGATVRLADG
+805 
-817 QASIP
+817 
-822 ISVDANGVF
+822 
-831 AVRFGA
+831 
-837 DGTLDAVAAA
+837 
-847 ELKSLKIGDLA
+847 
-858 VEVPDAE
+858 
-865 IAGDP
+865 
-870 VDVAIWRR
+870 
-878 PDGRLR
+878 
-884 GVFQRREN
+884 
-892 ALPPSLEGLVDDWT
+892 
-906 FLKRER
+906 

>member
-1 MTSKRSKTKTR
+1 MTSKKSKTKTR
-12 SVWAGAVVASAA
+12 RVWAGAVVASATL
-24 FGGWGVGEF
+24 GGLSAGEF
-33 SVWGAENVPAV
+33 PVRGAENVASV
-44 DSVALGE
+44 DSVDS
-51 TGKTGEVAEIGEI
+51 GK
-64 TEVGKEVDKI
+64 VGVIDKT
-74 VEIGK
+74 VK
-79 IVETAKTGRACEP
+79 ADKTVGSGRACDP

-101 PTRLDGLRL
+101 PATLDGLRL
-110 APDFGCFWGFNVE
+110 APDFGCFWGFNVD
-123 GEDYQTLF
+123 GDDYRALF

-146 LRSLPRFDGNVA
+146 LRSLPRFDGNAA
-158 AVAATKKAVEYAK
+158 AVGATKKAVEYAR

-211 LGEADGR
+211 LGGADGR

-252 KNADG
+252 KNVDG
-257 AVEPGSI
+257 AVEPGSV

-269 AFSVPTTNAPLEK
+269 AFNVPTTNAPLEK
-282 NRIDFVDATSRNRFG
+282 NRVDFVDATSRNRFG

-306 GVKPGNREGLVKLAG
+306 GVKSASGESAANSAG
-321 KTDLADKTKSAND
+321 KTDSTDKGESASG

-345 YSCPDIFADETLE
+345 YSCPDIFADKTLE

-386 DRQNRLDDFWYSEA
+386 DRANRLDDFWYSEA
-400 TRRAYSAAFGADEL
+400 TRRAYSAAFGTGDL
-414 NNSSGSDGS
+414 NGSSGSSGSDDFEGS
-423 SDSKGTIDAAGAGS
+423 KEGPDASEAGS

-452 GREAERI
+452 GRERERI

-472 VLEYEIQNYQTTKE
+472 VLRYEIQNYQTTKE

-618 PLDAPVGVV
+618 PLDSPVAVV
-627 FGRFGAMNPLRSG
+627 FGRFGAMNPLRPG

-658 ADLIPVDE
+658 ADLIPADE
-666 ITSTTQAG
+666 ISSTTPSG
-674 EKRWKLSAD
+674 EKRWKLSDD

-692 YLALVLW
+692 YSALILW

-708 FAALK
+708 FAALRA
-713 GLAEQTETNCKTKIW
+713 LAEGTGTNCKTKI
-728 KIKAD
+728 KEIKAD
-733 ATAAEKDALAA
+733 ADAAEKDALAA
-744 EIISALKLANVEQQ
+744 EIIAALKVAKVEPQ
-758 TPWKLDEAA
+758 TPWKLDETA

-784 RFIDGTNVWIA
+784 RFLDGTNVWIA
-795 AEKNALGDPI
+795 AEENALGDPI
-805 SLDGATVRLADG
+805 SLSGATVRLADG
-817 QASIP
+817 QASTP

-831 AVRFGA
+831 AVRFDA
-837 DGTLDAVAAA
+837 DGTLDAVAAS
-847 ELKSLKIGDLA
+847 ELKALKIGDLTLTI
-858 VEVPDAE
+858 PDAE

-878 PDGRLR
+878 ADGRLR
-884 GVFQRREN
+884 GVFQRRKN
-892 ALPPSLEGLVDDWT
+892 ALPPSLEGVVDDWT

>member
-1 MTSKRSKTKTR
+1 MTSKKSKMKTR
-12 SVWAGAVVASAA
+12 RVWAGAVVASAA
-24 FGGWGVGEF
+24 FGGWSADGFPVR
-33 SVWGAENVPAV
+33 GAENVPAV
-44 DSVALGE
+44 DF
-51 TGKTGEVAEIGEI
+51 GKTGANIENVNAGNS
-64 TEVGKEVDKI
+64 VGNVGTDKI
-74 VEIGK
+74 
-79 IVETAKTGRACEP
+79 ANAGRACEP
-92 LNPTAPGRL
+92 LNPAAPGRL
-101 PTRLDGLRL
+101 PATLDGLRL

-123 GEDYQTLF
+123 GDDYRTLF
-131 DAVEPTGAF
+131 DVVEPTGAF

-146 LRSLPRFDGNVA
+146 LRSLPRFDGNAA
-158 AVAATKKAVEYAK
+158 AVAATKKAVEYAR

-211 LGEADGR
+211 LDGAEKK

-240 RGARFVKAWRYR
+240 RGARLVKAWRYR

-257 AVEPGSI
+257 AVEPGSV

-269 AFSVPTTNAPLEK
+269 ACNVPTTNAPLEK
-282 NRIDFVDATSRNRFG
+282 NRTDFVDATSRNRFG

-306 GVKPGNREGLVKLAG
+306 GVKSANGKDSAENAG
-321 KTDLADKTKSAND
+321 KIDSTDKAKAANG
-334 GDFLAVAVAFR
+334 GDFLTVAVAFR
-345 YSCPDIFADETLE
+345 YSCPDLFADETLE
-358 LERRL
+358 LEKRL

-386 DRQNRLDDFWYSEA
+386 DRANRLDDFWYSEA
-400 TRRAYSAAFGADEL
+400 TRRAYSAAFGTND
-414 NNSSGSDGS
+414 SDDSDGFN
-423 SDSKGTIDAAGAGS
+423 GS
-437 RDLVDD
+437 RDLIDD
-443 LFLAFRPQV
+443 LFLAFRPQT

-472 VLEYEIQNYQTTKE
+472 VLKYEIQNYQTTKE

-506 LEMRKNGVMW
+506 LEMRKNGIMW

-553 QVPAYIFE
+553 QVPPYIFE

-586 HPLDNRLM
+586 HPIDSRLM

-618 PLDAPVGVV
+618 PLDSPVAVV
-627 FGRFGAMNPLRSG
+627 FGRFGAMNPLRAG
-640 FGKVGVDLCDRFS
+640 YGKVGVDLCDRFS

-666 ITSTTQAG
+666 ITSTTPSG
-674 EKRWKLSAD
+674 EKRWKLSDD

-692 YLALVLW
+692 YAALVLW

-713 GLAEQTETNCKTKIW
+713 ALAGQIGTNCKTKI
-728 KIKAD
+728 KEIKAD

-744 EIISALKLANVEQQ
+744 EIIAALNVAKVEPQ
-758 TPWKLDEAA
+758 TPWKVDETA

-774 SSRPRLVSTS
+774 SSRPQLVATS
-784 RFIDGTNVWIA
+784 RFSDGTNVWIA
-795 AEKNALGDPI
+795 AKENALGDPI
-805 SLDGATVRLADG
+805 SLNGATVRLADG
-817 QASIP
+817 RDSTP

-831 AVRFGA
+831 AVRFDA
-837 DGTLDAVAAA
+837 DGALDAVAAA
-847 ELKSLKIGDLA
+847 ELKSLKIGELSVA
-858 VEVPDAE
+858 ISAKE
-865 IAGDP
+865 IGDDP

-878 PDGRLR
+878 ADGRLR

-892 ALPPSLEGLVDDWT
+892 ALPPSLEGVVDDWT